1 MPVSVFPRLRS
12 HQFAR
17 WTVGKIHTRRTAI
30 SSSVTS
36 LTPPNTA
43 IYTGTKGAVDAITGV
58 LAKELGS
65 RNIRVNAINPGLIET
80 EGSQSLGSANVE
92 SDMRKWVESTA
103 SLGRIGQV
111 DDIAPTAVYFASDD
125 SKYMTGQILAVS
137 GGM

>member
-1 MPVSVFPRLRS
+1 MGVDQLFDEKGGS
-12 HQFAR
+12 
-17 WTVGKIHTRRTAI
+17 IINI

-36 LTPPNTA
+36 LTPPNSA

-80 EGSQSLGSANVE
+80 EGSHVLGSAHADN
-92 SDMRKWVESTA
+92 DMRKWVESA
-103 SLGRIGQV
+103 APLRRIGQV
-111 DDIAPTAVYFASDD
+111 DDIAPTAVYLASDD
-125 SKYMTGQILAVS
+125 SKYMTGEILTVS